1 MAEFCL
7 QSIWRIE
14 APLEDVYAAVLD
26 SLCWPDWW
34 PGAEHVDALASGD
47 ATGIGSVRRY
57 AWQGKLPY
65 LLVVDVQVTRIEPLV
80 TIEGRASGDLD
91 GIGRWNF
98 SRQGLVSIVCFEWRV
113 TPTRWWMK
121 LIAPLARPVFIR
133 NHALIMAQGGAG
145 LAKQLQAPLLE
156 KCTVDLLTN
165 AVSPMSDGLARRKEW
180 GRVDPVMA
188 LVVGIA
194 AGTIAT
200 AAQLV
205 LWWLADIPLV
215 ETLLRDARL
224 TAALLMGRSVLP
236 PPLTAQWDILL
247 VATLI
252 HFVLSVAYALIPALL
267 AERLKNGSALPVGAL
282 YGLAIYV
289 VNLYGLTLLFPWF
302 AVARDWI
309 TLVAHLVFGMTL
321 FAGCRLFRQTSDSL

>member
-1 MAEFCL
+1 
-7 QSIWRIE
+7 
-14 APLEDVYAAVLD
+14 
-26 SLCWPDWW
+26 
-34 PGAEHVDALASGD
+34 
-47 ATGIGSVRRY
+47 
-57 AWQGKLPY
+57 
-65 LLVVDVQVTRIEPLV
+65 
-80 TIEGRASGDLD
+80 
-91 GIGRWNF
+91 
-98 SRQGLVSIVCFEWRV
+98 
-113 TPTRWWMK
+113 MK
-121 LIAPLARPVFIR
+121 LIAPLARPAFIR

-145 LAKQLQAPLLE
+145 LARQLQAPLLE
-156 KCTVDLLTN
+156 KCTVDLLTD
-165 AVSPMSDGLARRKEW
+165 AVSPMAGVARRQEW

-200 AAQLV
+200 VAQLV
-205 LWWLADIPLV
+205 LWWLADMPLV

-236 PPLTAQWDILL
+236 PPFTAQWDILL

-267 AERLKNGSALPVGAL
+267 AARLRIGSVLPIGAL

-289 VNLYGLTLLFPWF
+289 VNLHGLTLFFPWF
-302 AVARDWI
+302 AIARDWI

-321 FAGCRLFRQTSDSL
+321 FAGCRLFRQTTDSL

>member
-34 PGAEHVDALASGD
+34 LGAEKVEALASGD
-47 ATGIGSVRRY
+47 ASGIGSVRRY

-65 LLVVDVQVTRIEPLV
+65 RLVVDVQVTRIESLV

-91 GIGRWNF
+91 GIGRWDF
-98 SRQGLVSIVCFEWRV
+98 SCQGLVSIVCFVWRV

-121 LIAPLARPVFIR
+121 LIAPLARPAFIR

-145 LAKQLQAPLLE
+145 LAKRLQAPLLE
-156 KCTVDLLTN
+156 KCTVDLLTD
-165 AVSPMSDGLARRKEW
+165 AVSPMAGLARHKEW
-180 GRVDPVMA
+180 GRVDPLMA

-200 AAQLV
+200 VAQLV
-205 LWWLADIPLV
+205 LWWLADMPLV

-236 PPLTAQWDILL
+236 PPFTAQWDILL
-247 VATLI
+247 VSTLI
-252 HFVLSVAYALIPALL
+252 HFVLSVAYALIPALF
-267 AERLKNGSALPVGAL
+267 AARLKAGSVLPIGAL

-289 VNLYGLTLLFPWF
+289 VNLHGLTQFFPWF
-302 AVARDWI
+302 AIARDWI

-321 FAGCRLFRQTSDSL
+321 FAGCRLFRKTADSL

>member
-14 APLEDVYAAVLD
+14 APLDDVYAAVLD
-26 SLCWPDWW
+26 SLGWPDWW
-34 PGAEHVDALASGD
+34 PGAEKVEALARGD
-47 ATGIGSVRRY
+47 AAGIGSVRRY
-57 AWQGKLPY
+57 VWQGKLPY
-65 LLVVDVQVTRIEPLV
+65 RLLVDVQVTRIEPLV
-80 TIEGRASGDLD
+80 AIEGRASGDLD
-91 GIGRWNF
+91 GIGRWSF
-98 SRQGLVSIVCFEWRV
+98 SRQGSVSVVCFTWQV

-121 LIAPLARPVFIR
+121 LIAPLARPAFIR
-133 NHALIMAQGGAG
+133 NHALIMAQGGSG
-145 LAKQLQAPLLE
+145 LARQLQAPLLE
-156 KCTVDLLTN
+156 TRTVDRL
-165 AVSPMSDGLARRKEW
+165 AEADSPMTGLASRQEW
-180 GRVDPVMA
+180 GRIDPVMV

-205 LWWLADIPLV
+205 LWWLADMPLV

-224 TAALLMGRSVLP
+224 TAALLMGRGVLP
-236 PPLTAQWDILL
+236 PPTTARWDILL

-252 HFVLSVAYALIPALL
+252 HFALSVAYALVPALL
-267 AERLKNGSALPVGAL
+267 AARLKIGSALSIGIL

-289 VNLYGLTLLFPWF
+289 VNLYGLTRLFPWF

-309 TLVAHLVFGMTL
+309 TLVAHLVFGLTL
-321 FAGCRLFRQTSDSL
+321 FVGCRLFRRTHHSL